1 MNKAD
6 LIADMSK
13 KTGLTK
19 VQTGEALEAA
29 IGSITRSLSK
39 GGTVQL
45 IGFGSF
51 SVAKRS
57 ARLGRNPR
65 TGVQIKI
72 AAKKVPVFRPGQAL
86 KTQVN
91 KK

>member
-6 LIADMSK
+6 LVAQVSK
-13 KTGLTK
+13 KSGLTK
-19 VQTGEALEAA
+19 TESGKALEAA
-29 IGSITRSLSK
+29 IGSMTQALSK
-39 GGTVQL
+39 GETVQL

-51 SVAKRS
+51 AVAKRN

-65 TGVQIKI
+65 TGAQIKI
-72 AAKKVPVFRPGQAL
+72 AAKKVPVFRPGEAL
-86 KTQVN
+86 KSSVS